1 MPGHV
6 GIPGNQPAVY
16 LTGGNSGKN
25 GSTQIRVLRKDN
37 TEATYPGCY
46 KLEVV
51 SFDVLDENEDGINEP
66 GEHLLVRNIKVINK
80 GKTIQQKDCIR
91 GRDFQ
96 ALSTIFLQRN
106 PLQASCIPGNSN
118 RNLARTLT
126 PVVSSLWLSFSFEEL
141 ENPAFSMHH

>member
-6 GIPGNQPAVY
+6 GIPGSQPAVY
-16 LTGGNSGKN
+16 LTGGNSGHN

-66 GEHLLVRNIKVINK
+66 GEHLLVRNIKVVNK
-80 GKTIQQKDCIR
+80 GKATAKK
-91 GRDFQ
+91 
-96 ALSTIFLQRN
+96 
-106 PLQASCIPGNSN
+106 
-118 RNLARTLT
+118 
-126 PVVSSLWLSFSFEEL
+126 EL
-141 ENPAFSMHH
+141 EN